1 MLNKYAK
8 SFAFGVL
15 AVSFAL
21 MVYVIHEISRAK
33 RQFATRL
40 TTLSIN
46 QTQNKLDTF
55 FDQTS
60 QLIHAEEKQYKSGFW
75 TGLNDRRKILH
86 YISLINQ
93 YNPISSIG
101 IATGGG
107 YEFDLLPDTVANQW
121 LTRKVFVNQW
131 GKIEKWRRWKMADS
145 LQMIS
150 QWQRPLSIE
159 PRKRPWFKGA
169 INNNNEIYW
178 TNPYAYTTEA
188 NIGITAS
195 LQLPAKESRKPST
208 IIAFDLTL
216 KDLNRYVSKLN
227 LTHNQNIFILSEDNT
242 KVLALNKYSSDFD
255 LTQLKDSL
263 FIPPEKLNNPAL
275 LNVLKT
281 GDNQAPYSFK
291 VDGKKWWGVLK
302 PYHISPSHKINIV
315 TVIPEV
321 DFALEINRTLWI
333 VPIAFLFILILSVLV
348 VWNHNKLHRI
358 SNMLAEKNDL
368 ISEQKRVLFSEV
380 HHRVKNNLALVSA
393 FLELELLQMNDGQ
406 ARKSLQQNQ
415 QRIKIIAITQEVAYK
430 SKKLGYVP
438 IDVLIRKI
446 VSYLK
451 PGLSEEIDLSFNI
464 KNQTYININQ
474 ALSYGLLINELIG
487 IIPKR
492 RVGVRKISIKTSW
505 KDRRL
510 YTYLQVEREK
520 SFNNTNINISE
531 KDVLNAFIHQINANF
546 KMHLENDLL
555 FTFDFKPE
563 EKKGIMSNTSY

>member
-1 MLNKYAK
+1 
-8 SFAFGVL
+8 VL

-438 IDVLIRKI
+438 IDVLIPKI

>member
-1 MLNKYAK
+1 MLKKYAK

-21 MVYVIHEISRAK
+21 MIYVIHEISRAK

-46 QTQNKLDTF
+46 QTQNELDTF
-55 FDQTS
+55 FSQTS
-60 QLIHAEEKQYKSGFW
+60 QLIHAEEKQYQSGFW
-75 TGLNDRRKILH
+75 MGMDDQKIILH

-101 IATGGG
+101 IATGDG

-145 LQMIS
+145 LQMIN
-150 QWQRPLSIE
+150 QWQRPLSID

-169 INNNNEIYW
+169 IKNNNEIYW
-178 TNPYAYTTEA
+178 TNPYAYSTET

-195 LQLPAKESRKPST
+195 LKLPPKRSRKPST

-291 VDGKKWWGVLK
+291 VEGKKWWGVLK

-380 HHRVKNNLALVSA
+380 HHRVKNNLALISA
-393 FLELELLQMNDGQ
+393 FLELDLLQMNDGQ
-406 ARKSLQQNQ
+406 ARKSLQKNQ

-438 IDVLIRKI
+438 IDVLIPKI

-531 KDVLNAFIHQINANF
+531 KDVLNAVIRQINANF

-563 EKKGIMSNTSY
+563 GKKGIMSNTSY